1 MIIFLPTLCEPLP
14 EVMVC
19 ACRRGEL
26 EFANS
31 GEDQDQE
38 DDGVEDD
45 GNEDDD
51 DNDADYENDHNNT

>member
-19 ACRRGEL
+19 ACRRGAL

-31 GEDQDQE
+31 DEEQDQY
-38 DDGVEDD
+38 DVEDD

-51 DNDADYENDHNNT
+51 DNDADNEDNYYST